1 MFTGYIDDNSTP
13 GVYSGVVGNVMTIT
27 AITSGTISV
36 GDIISGPGI
45 LQETYVVAFLTG
57 VGGIGTYLVSFVQAT
72 PSGNI
77 TSMPQFGVGTP
88 ITFISNGTITA
99 SITNTILTVTSAT
112 AGTLG
117 SGYTILNNGV
127 IANTK
132 IVNQITP
139 IDIAAGE
146 SIGGIGRYIIDTT
159 QNVSSTTMLVKTA
172 HDLNLYDSYYVS
184 YIDGNIIRI
193 AGKTDDFDIA
203 TNIAFEYGRSYLYSL
218 IPLAHSADVV
228 LYNNVLYQCKI
239 GNNDVDFDFNKWTQI
254 EMNALDRIEAYYQPD
269 VNMVGKDVTQLVSG
283 TTNPLVTYSGSPFS
297 PTYTNDVIIQD
308 LDWARLPST
317 ATNVVKGASFSYGY
331 GPEEMVAGVVS
342 DLLTVNVYSNDAQ
355 LDFRI
360 TVEKDGFSTVHN
372 VNPYTQTTLAADFT
386 RLDDTTD
393 TMIITDVT
401 KITYIDT
408 VTAVADASGV
418 ATVTGIQTN
427 QILQITVS
435 DPNWSFYGNNT
446 IIVTGLAPAAVT
458 TVSIVYG
465 AVILIN
471 NEFIGFTGC
480 DVNIFAAAPGTPG
493 TISGLRRGLLRS
505 SINLTI
511 PAGTLIQSVLARDAL
526 PTTAPANLQQN
537 WWYGSPNDTAV
548 SNTTLATNTSPAAL
562 ILQRIV

>member
-1 MFTGYIDDNSTP
+1 
-13 GVYSGVVGNVMTIT
+13 
-27 AITSGTISV
+27 
-36 GDIISGPGI
+36 
-45 LQETYVVAFLTG
+45 
-57 VGGIGTYLVSFVQAT
+57 
-72 PSGNI
+72 
-77 TSMPQFGVGTP
+77 
-88 ITFISNGTITA
+88 
-99 SITNTILTVTSAT
+99 
-112 AGTLG
+112 
-117 SGYTILNNGV
+117 
-127 IANTK
+127 
-132 IVNQITP
+132 
-139 IDIAAGE
+139 
-146 SIGGIGRYIIDTT
+146 
-159 QNVSSTTMLVKTA
+159 
-172 HDLNLYDSYYVS
+172 
-184 YIDGNIIRI
+184 
-193 AGKTDDFDIA
+193 
-203 TNIAFEYGRSYLYSL
+203 
-218 IPLAHSADVV
+218 
-228 LYNNVLYQCKI
+228 
-239 GNNDVDFDFNKWTQI
+239 
-254 EMNALDRIEAYYQPD
+254 MNALDRIEAYYQPD